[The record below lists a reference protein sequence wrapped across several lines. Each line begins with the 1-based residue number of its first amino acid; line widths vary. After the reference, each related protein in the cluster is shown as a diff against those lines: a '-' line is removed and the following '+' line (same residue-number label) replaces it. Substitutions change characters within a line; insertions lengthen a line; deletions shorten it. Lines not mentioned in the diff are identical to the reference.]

1 MHLLLYCLLAREQ
14 RVQLVMQSS
23 CLRTPMHFNAH
34 KTLGLLRFCMGFWMM
49 YTGCRGPEAAAGKR
63 QSEGRAAAGGVDQ
76 STDEQ

>member
-1 MHLLLYCLLAREQ
+1 
-14 RVQLVMQSS
+14 
-23 CLRTPMHFNAH
+23 MHFNAH
-34 KTLGLLRFCMGFWMM
+34 KILGLLRFCMGFWMM